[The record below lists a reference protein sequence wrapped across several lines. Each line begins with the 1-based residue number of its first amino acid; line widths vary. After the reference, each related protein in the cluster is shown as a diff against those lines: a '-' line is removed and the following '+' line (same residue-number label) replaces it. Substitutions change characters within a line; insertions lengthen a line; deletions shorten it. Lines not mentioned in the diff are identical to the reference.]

1 MNDHE
6 DEETWNEQHLI
17 AYKASTDPDT
27 MYHQKAMTQPDREN
41 FQEAMQKEC
50 EAHFKEGN

>member
-1 MNDHE
+1 LNDHE